1 MAQAPKYGSTVRITY
16 EMMRSLISLPEE
28 CRVVEV
34 SGDANRDIVTFKIH
48 SDESLPG
55 VTYQIT
61 EGSEYPNISITDVS
75 MLKRALSI
83 VDDLKKRATDGDEH
97 AIHII
102 NSYEDERDSNE

>member
-48 SDESLPG
+48 SDERLPG

-61 EGSEYPNISITDVS
+61 EGSEYPSINITDVA
-75 MLKRALSI
+75 MAKRALLI
-83 VDDLKKRATDGDEH
+83 VENLKQRAEYGDEH

-102 NSYEDERDSNE
+102 NSYENERDSNE